1 VHCHSLSDTLPV
13 HCHSLSDTLPVH
25 CHSLSDTLPV
35 LCCQYSIL
43 VETVKRD
50 DSVVCCLTLQFKRYV
65 NKLRTKSNTYK
76 KKKMEL
82 SGLRAELGVLART
95 EEVLSQRHSV
105 LDRKMVTACF
115 CYLCRV
121 SRFPSV
127 LLHVWLTG
135 GTFCAQKPTPFISN
149 SSLLEQVKK
158 KLRCNCLC
166 Y

>member
-1 VHCHSLSDTLPV
+1 ML
-13 HCHSLSDTLPVH
+13 

-43 VETVKRD
+43 VETVQHD
-50 DSVVCCLTLQFKRYV
+50 DSVVGCLTLQFKRYV

-95 EEVLSQRHSV
+95 EEVLSQRHSA

-121 SRFPSV
+121 SRLPSV
-127 LLHVWLTG
+127 LFYM
-135 GTFCAQKPTPFISN
+135 FC
-149 SSLLEQVKK
+149 
-158 KLRCNCLC
+158 
-166 Y
+166 